1 VWPKNNGFRCPQLFI
16 PLFLKNPLLFGLWQ
30 SLRPTLE
37 PLSPLKWQH
46 VHPYGTFTANMYE
59 RLPLEQLA
67 GSPVQIGQN
76 LGLRPVTRAPDRG
89 R

>member
-1 VWPKNNGFRCPQLFI
+1 MAV
-16 PLFLKNPLLFGLWQ
+16 
-30 SLRPTLE
+30 LRPTLE

-46 VHPYGTFTANMYE
+46 VHPYGTFTVNMYE

-76 LGLRPVTRAPDRG
+76 LGLR
-89 R
+89 